1 MDAQNPPTQLDV
13 RMEAKYIY
21 DMLLFH
27 MYSTFGGF
35 CLNVAG
41 LTAIALGGIRYY
53 LGKHSLGAAFAFM
66 LLGVVIIAA
75 TPASLWARAKA
86 TVKQERYR
94 GVIHYTFHDGG
105 IEEAMAS
112 GAANHYDW
120 SQVAKAVNT
129 PKTIAYYMEGGGSVL
144 VFPKEAFTN
153 ETFRDA
159 MGHLSRHVVM
169 GKIYIH

>member
-1 MDAQNPPTQLDV
+1 MAAPNPPAELDV

-53 LGKHSLGAAFAFM
+53 QGKHSLGAAFAFM
-66 LLGVVIIAA
+66 LLGIIIIAA
-75 TPASLWARAKA
+75 TPASLWARARA
-86 TVKQERYR
+86 TMKQERYQ

-105 IEEAMAS
+105 IEETMAS
-112 GAANHYDW
+112 GAAHHYDW

-129 PKTIAYYMEGGGSVL
+129 PKTIAYYMEGAGSVL
-144 VFPKEAFTN
+144 VFPKAAFTE
-153 ETFRDA
+153 ETFRGA
-159 MGHLSRHVVM
+159 MWHLSHNVVM